1 MKKEKVTKRLKQNKG
16 ITLIALVITI
26 IVLLILAGVTIA
38 AINSNESAP
47 NKAVEAR
54 TENQRGAAK
63 DAATLLVAEKTQG
76 YYEDKYV
83 NRTSNVGTVL
93 DYLKD
98 SNVLGGTN
106 GVTTGEYTVKIET
119 NPNDNTTGKITVT
132 KGTGA
137 NAEVMATG
145 IVDASGIITWDSVP
159 NAGDAGDQGGDQ
171 QGGTDPDPAPATGS
185 KITVGGTDIDLST
198 LDATTVAVHYG
209 KTVATVNNVEY
220 GLFYVDYAGD
230 YGEEGTVY
238 LRAKSSVGSIAL
250 NNPSLS
256 DDALAIMKDLNPD
269 WNEKKG
275 TVTTSAEQAAEHLCN
290 PAVTTWSGIKTNFET
305 LCNKNQG
312 DDYVNYVVGAPSIEM
327 FLASYNAKYPV
338 TTPSDSTP
346 EYSAAFKAA
355 NEVYTY
361 PGYLYGKKTSASG
374 NPSYATSYGSAIQQT
389 ADATVGAMYRNTSVN
404 EWLASPLSS
413 GYDNCVC
420 VVASGGDLNC
430 NGWSRSNGVAP
441 LVSLKSG
448 VDLTTST
455 TPGE

>member
-1 MKKEKVTKRLKQNKG
+1 
-16 ITLIALVITI
+16 
-26 IVLLILAGVTIA
+26 
-38 AINSNESAP
+38 
-47 NKAVEAR
+47 
-54 TENQRGAAK
+54 
-63 DAATLLVAEKTQG
+63 
-76 YYEDKYV
+76 
-83 NRTSNVGTVL
+83 
-93 DYLKD
+93 
-98 SNVLGGTN
+98 
-106 GVTTGEYTVKIET
+106 
-119 NPNDNTTGKITVT
+119 
-132 KGTGA
+132 
-137 NAEVMATG
+137 
-145 IVDASGIITWDSVP
+145 
-159 NAGDAGDQGGDQ
+159 
-171 QGGTDPDPAPATGS
+171 
-185 KITVGGTDIDLST
+185 
-198 LDATTVAVHYG
+198 
-209 KTVATVNNVEY
+209 
-220 GLFYVDYAGD
+220 
-230 YGEEGTVY
+230 
-238 LRAKSSVGSIAL
+238 
-250 NNPSLS
+250 
-256 DDALAIMKDLNPD
+256 MKDLNPD

-346 EYSAAFKAA
+346 EYSAAFNAA

-430 NGWSRSNGVAP
+430 NGWSRSNGFRHP
-441 LVSLKSG
+441 Q
-448 VDLTTST
+448 
-455 TPGE
+455 